1 MNAKV
6 TLALRLLLAL
16 IFIVFGS
23 NYFFGFLDVPPPE
36 SEEGQAFMGAL
47 FASGYMFPLIKLT
60 EVFVG
65 ILLLINKWVGL
76 ALILAS
82 VLIVNIVLFHYNLD
96 RGGIVIG
103 LVMAVIDIV
112 LIYTN
117 WKKFKT
123 LF

>member
-1 MNAKV
+1 MNEKITMV
-6 TLALRLLLAL
+6 LRILLAL

-23 NYFFGFLDVPPPE
+23 NYFFGFLELPPPE
-36 SEEGQAFMGAL
+36 SEEAKAFMGAL